1 MDKYDLHELIEEDLM
16 EAATQDKIDVYD
28 QCLFVV
34 LNFPKFN
41 TDRHKYMPNEFNMI
55 LWKDYIV
62 TLTKY
67 KSNHI
72 DKIKDEYKQT
82 LEELE
87 KDEKYKI
94 SPYYILYRVID
105 EMYDKVLRGL
115 RTFWRDLTHIEES
128 IFENHKLDK
137 SLLEQIMQKR
147 RNIVMLKH
155 TILPHQE
162 IIDQI
167 QEETTKFYGGE
178 LDVYFEDLAYKID
191 KIMGQIAVQSE
202 NIDSLYDVYNAMV
215 SMKTNSIITILTIFT
230 AIIWMMTLITGFYGM
245 NIWLPF
251 ANDPDITR
259 VLMWWMAVS
268 AWVMFLFFRYKKR
281 I

>member
-1 MDKYDLHELIEEDLM
+1 MEKFLTIKWIDWIYEYWPSKEYRSLLMDKLDLHELIEEDLM
-16 EAATQDKIDVYD
+16 ESWTQDKIDVYD

-41 TDRHKYMPNEFNMI
+41 TDRKKYINNEFNMI

-72 DKIKDEYKQT
+72 DKIKDEYKET
-82 LEELE
+82 LAALE
-87 KDEKYKI
+87 KDEQYKI

-105 EMYDKVLRGL
+105 EM
-115 RTFWRDLTHIEES
+115 
-128 IFENHKLDK
+128 
-137 SLLEQIMQKR
+137 
-147 RNIVMLKH
+147 
-155 TILPHQE
+155 LPHQE

-167 QEETTKFYGGE
+167 QEETTKFYGWE

-191 KIMGQIAVQSE
+191 KILSKVSIQSE

-215 SMKTNSIITILTIFT
+215 SMKTNSIITVLTIFT
-230 AIIWMMTLITGFYGM
+230 AIIWMMTLITWFYGM
-245 NIWLPF
+245 NLTLPF
-251 ANDPDITR
+251 AKNPET
-259 VLMWWMAVS
+259 VFYLVSWMTVIGL
-268 AWVMFLFFRYKKR
+268 WMLLFFRRKKR
-281 I
+281 M